1 MIQKTIFC
9 VLTLFQDVHLAVT
22 ARILDI
28 QKGRIQQ
35 HQKIKLEHLNGPFC
49 VFTLNITM
57 MVSIDTRQH
66 NDKDTSY

>member
-22 ARILDI
+22 TRILDI

-35 HQKIKLEHLNGPFC
+35 HQKIKLEHGPFC
-49 VFTLNITM
+49 VFTLNIKM
-57 MVSIDTRQH
+57 MVSTDTRQH